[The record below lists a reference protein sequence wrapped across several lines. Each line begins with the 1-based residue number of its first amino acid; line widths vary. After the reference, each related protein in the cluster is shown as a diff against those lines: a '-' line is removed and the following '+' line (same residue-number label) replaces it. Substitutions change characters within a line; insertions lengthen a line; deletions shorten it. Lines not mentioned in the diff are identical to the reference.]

1 MTTQLTITNGAL
13 GFLGERS
20 LVATTDA
27 TEPAR
32 VMAANYTAAV
42 KYCLEQGHWKFAQRR
57 AVLTP
62 SLTEIPTSGRAN
74 AFEHPTDYVRVSAL
88 CSDERFEE
96 PIVDIEDVGGFWYS
110 DLDTL
115 YLKYVSNDTNYGL
128 NLSLWPETFVL
139 FVQLYLA
146 ALAAPR
152 IAPDRKPDTI
162 QAPGGVGLIA
172 AKRNALAK
180 DAVAGPT
187 QFPPMGSWARS
198 RLRKNRSRNSS
209 VSLYGS

>member
-32 VMAANYTAAV
+32 VMAANYSAAV
-42 KYCLEQGHWKFAQRR
+42 EYCLEQGHWKFAQRR

-74 AFEHPTDYVRVSAL
+74 AFAHPTDYVRVSAL
-88 CSDERFEE
+88 CSDERFGE

-146 ALAAPR
+146 VLAAPR
-152 IAPDRKPDTI
+152 IVPDKKPETI
-162 QAPGGVGLIA
+162 QAPGGVGLIT

>member
-20 LVATTDA
+20 LVTTADA

-32 VMAANYTAAV
+32 TMAAFYAPAV
-42 KYCLEQGHWKFAQRR
+42 RYCLEQGHWKFAERR

-62 SLTEIPTSGRAN
+62 SLTEIPTFGRAN
-74 AFEHPTDYVRVSAL
+74 AFAHPTDYVRVNAL
-88 CSDERFEE
+88 CSDERFSL
-96 PIVDIEDVGGFWYS
+96 PVSDIEDVGAFWYC

-115 YLKYVSNDTNYGL
+115 YLKYVSNDTSYGL

-139 FVQLYLA
+139 FVELYLA
-146 ALAAPR
+146 SLAASR
-152 IAPDRKPDTI
+152 IAPNKKPETI
-162 QAPGGVGLIA
+162 QAPGGIGLID

-187 QFPPMGSWARS
+187 QFLPTGRWAGR
-198 RLRKNRSRNSS
+198 RFRNRNNRNSS
-209 VSLYGS
+209 TTLYGN

>member
-20 LVATTDA
+20 LVTTADA

-32 VMAANYTAAV
+32 TMAAFYTPAV
-42 KYCLEQGHWKFAQRR
+42 RYCLEQGHWKFAERR

-62 SLTEIPTSGRAN
+62 SLTEIPTFGRAN
-74 AFEHPTDYVRVSAL
+74 AFAHPTDYVRVNAL
-88 CSDERFEE
+88 CSDERFSM
-96 PIVDIEDVGGFWYS
+96 PVSDIEDVGAFWYC

-115 YLKYVSNDTNYGL
+115 YLKYVSNDTSYGL

-139 FVQLYLA
+139 FVELYLA
-146 ALAAPR
+146 SLAASR
-152 IAPDRKPDTI
+152 IAPNKKPDTI
-162 QAPGGVGLIA
+162 QAPGGIGLID

-187 QFPPMGSWARS
+187 QFLPTGRWVGR
-198 RLRKNRSRNSS
+198 RFRNRNNRNSS
-209 VSLYGS
+209 TSLYGN

>member
-20 LVATTDA
+20 LVTTGDA

-32 VMAANYTAAV
+32 TMAAFYTPAV
-42 KYCLEQGHWKFAQRR
+42 KYCLEQGHWKFAERR

-62 SLTEIPTSGRAN
+62 SLTELPTYGRSN
-74 AFEHPTDYVRVSAL
+74 AFAHPTDYVRVNAL
-88 CSDERFEE
+88 CSDEFFKTS
-96 PIVDIEDVGGFWYS
+96 VTDIEDVGAFWYCE
-110 DLDTL
+110 LDTL
-115 YLKYVSNDTNYGL
+115 YLKYVSNDTSYGM
-128 NLSLWPETFVL
+128 NLALWPETFVV

-146 ALAAPR
+146 TMAAPR
-152 IAPDRKPDTI
+152 LTPNKKAEAI
-162 QAPGGVGLIA
+162 QAPGGLGLID

-187 QFPPMGSWARS
+187 QFLPMGRWAGV
-198 RLRKNRSRNSS
+198 RSRNVNNRNSS
-209 VSLYGS
+209 ASLYGN

>member
-20 LVATTDA
+20 LVTTADA

-32 VMAANYTAAV
+32 VMAAFYTTAV
-42 KYCLEQGHWKFAQRR
+42 KYCLEQGHWKFAERR

-62 SLTEIPTSGRAN
+62 SLTEIPTFGRAN
-74 AFEHPTDYVRVSAL
+74 AFAHPTDYVRVNAL
-88 CSDERFEE
+88 CSDERFSM
-96 PIVDIEDVGGFWYS
+96 PVSDIEDVGAFWYC

-115 YLKYVSNDTNYGL
+115 YLKYVSNDTSYGL

-139 FVQLYLA
+139 FVELYLA
-146 ALAAPR
+146 SLAASR
-152 IAPDRKPDTI
+152 IAPNKKPETI
-162 QAPGGVGLIA
+162 QAPGGIGLID

-187 QFPPMGSWARS
+187 QFLPTGRWVGGRF
-198 RLRKNRSRNSS
+198 RNRNNRNSS
-209 VSLYGS
+209 TSLYGN

>member
-32 VMAANYTAAV
+32 VMANNYPAAV
-42 KYCLEQGHWKFAQRR
+42 RYCLEQGHWKFAQRR

-62 SLTEIPTSGRAN
+62 SLTEVPTYGRVN
-74 AFEHPTDYVRVSAL
+74 AFAHPTDYVRVSAL
-88 CSDERFEE
+88 CSDERFGE

-146 ALAAPR
+146 SLAAVR
-152 IAPDRKPDTI
+152 ISPERKPDTI
-162 QAPGGVGLIA
+162 QAPGGVGLIT